1 MCWSDASIPPAYE
14 TSNDFLTWVGSV
26 NRIRFH
32 ADNCLLYI
40 HLNFMGITVSIL
52 ILAVHSNTV
61 CSYSYFMILFL
72 KEKKDLYEHAII
84 LSVSC

>member
-1 MCWSDASIPPAYE
+1 
-14 TSNDFLTWVGSV
+14 
-26 NRIRFH
+26 
-32 ADNCLLYI
+32 
-40 HLNFMGITVSIL
+40 MGITVSIL

-72 KEKKDLYEHAII
+72 EEKKGLYEHAII